1 MSSDGHWEGVEKGGG
16 MQMEC
21 KGDKNGDGCLVFHLC
36 GGLLQNGFLKR
47 WWLRGELKEK
57 LKDHS
62 LRELQKTLLTQ
73 RTSGLPPSSQ
83 VL

>member
-1 MSSDGHWEGVEKGGG
+1 

-47 WWLRGELKEK
+47 GWLRGERKEK

-73 RTSGLPPSSQ
+73 RSWTRGLLGSLPA
-83 VL
+83 LKFYDCWIKIALN